1 MALVE
6 FSCALSFVE
15 CAEGSCRRGMAY
27 SYCKSIKVEPMK
39 RNVTYKIVLII
50 FCSFIM
56 LAGCTRNIQVSTNL
70 PFKNPQEGK
79 INQKMLVVMS
89 KEQTEAIILEKP
101 GALADTFKIEAGKSI
116 SSNLTTAMKT
126 IFERADFVNELRR
139 NGDPFDYYIL
149 ARYKNYKIEWG
160 STAFSPVTMNI
171 YIDYDLLDARKE
183 KVLAVST
190 DGSSTWQRAG
200 GEAVAIIN
208 PFVNIFVTNSALG
221 QAWDQAVANSISQWM
236 SELQKHFKK

>member
-1 MALVE
+1 M
-6 FSCALSFVE
+6 
-15 CAEGSCRRGMAY
+15 
-27 SYCKSIKVEPMK
+27 KSK
-39 RNVTYKIVLII
+39 VTYRIVLAMC
-50 FCSFIM
+50 CSVIM

-70 PFKNPQEGK
+70 PFKNPQD
-79 INQKMLVVMS
+79 QKYSQKVLVVMG

-101 GALADTFKIEAGKSI
+101 GPLADTFKIEAGKSI

-126 IFERADFVNELRR
+126 IFERSDFVNELPR

-149 ARYKNYKIEWG
+149 AHYKNYKIEWG
-160 STAFSPVTMNI
+160 STAFSPVTMNV

-183 KVLAVST
+183 KVFAVST
-190 DGSSTWQRAG
+190 DGSSTWQRSG
-200 GEAVAIIN
+200 GEVAAIIN

-236 SELQKHFKK
+236 SELQKYFKK

>member
-1 MALVE
+1 
-6 FSCALSFVE
+6 
-15 CAEGSCRRGMAY
+15 
-27 SYCKSIKVEPMK
+27 MK
-39 RNVTYKIVLII
+39 RNVTCKIVLAIW
-50 FCSFIM
+50 CSIIM

-70 PFKNPQEGK
+70 PFKNPQD
-79 INQKMLVVMS
+79 QKNSQKVLVIMS
-89 KEQTEAIILEKP
+89 KEQAEAIILEKP

-116 SSNLTTAMKT
+116 SSNIVNAMKV
-126 IFERADFVNELRR
+126 IFESADFAHELPQK
-139 NGDPFDYYIL
+139 GTSFDYYIL
-149 ARYKNYKIEWG
+149 ARYKSYKIEWG

-171 YIDYDLLDARKE
+171 YMDYDLLDARKE

-236 SELQKHFKK
+236 SELQKYFKK